1 MSSISQTLPG
11 GGPNTVTTR
20 APGGGPT
27 FAVASTT
34 TTTIVVLLIAPALIW
49 GILLL
54 AGLVFDLAELGSF
67 ANPVVGAL
75 GIVSIVGLVSASGV
89 ALTSRVAARRP
100 ARTSGRPGRRALILS
115 ALAVSVALAGG
126 GMLAAGFATWA
137 PAAAEQPAAPAAE
150 QPAVPAAPAD
160 APAAEQPADAPLFS
174 VDHTDH

>member
-11 GGPNTVTTR
+11 GGTSTVTRR
-20 APGGGPT
+20 APGGGPAFT
-27 FAVASTT
+27 VASTT
-34 TTTIVVLLIAPALIW
+34 TTTIVVLLIAPTLIW

-75 GIVSIVGLVSASGV
+75 GIVSTVGLVSASGV

-115 ALAVSVALAGG
+115 ALAVSVALVGG
-126 GMLAAGFATWA
+126 GMLAAGFASFA
-137 PAAAEQPAAPAAE
+137 PAAAEQPTTPAAE
-150 QPAVPAAPAD
+150 QPAVPGAPAE
-160 APAAEQPADAPLFS
+160 APATEQPADAPLFG

>member
-1 MSSISQTLPG
+1 MSSITRTLPG
-11 GGPNTVTTR
+11 GGPV
-20 APGGGPT
+20 
-27 FAVASTT
+27 VAASSSTT
-34 TTTIVVLLIAPALIW
+34 TTVIVLLTAPALIW

-137 PAAAEQPAAPAAE
+137 SAAAGQPAAPAAE

-160 APAAEQPADAPLFS
+160 APATEQPADAPLFS